1 MTRRI
6 YAYTVIG
13 KDAEPW
19 RRKIGRAL
27 VEGAGLI
34 KVGETTK
41 STARG
46 RIKQQ
51 LGTAYP
57 DLEGVNILLDE
68 PATREDGSQF
78 GDRDVHAALVAA
90 GIKRPGGEWFECTLE
105 EVKAALHT
113 VRTGARSEEHT
124 SELQSL
130 MRISYAVF
138 CLKKKIKTL

>member
-41 STARG
+41 STARA

-78 GDRDVHAALVAA
+78 G
-90 GIKRPGGEWFECTLE
+90 RPAERRVGKECVGLC
-105 EVKAALHT
+105 
-113 VRTGARSEEHT
+113 RSRW
-124 SELQSL
+124 S
-130 MRISYAVF
+130 R
-138 CLKKKIKTL
+138 

>member
-1 MTRRI
+1 MTRLI

-41 STARG
+41 STARA

-78 GDRDVHAALVAA
+78 GDRD
-90 GIKRPGGEWFECTLE
+90 
-105 EVKAALHT
+105 
-113 VRTGARSEEHT
+113 RSEEHT

-130 MRISYAVF
+130 MRTSYAVF
-138 CLKKKIKTL
+138 CLKKKNILTTKRLKTHS

>member
-34 KVGETTK
+34 KVGETTEY
-41 STARG
+41 TARA

-57 DLEGVNILLDE
+57 DLEGVKLLLDT
-68 PATREDGSQF
+68 PATRVYGSQF
-78 GDRDVHAALVAA
+78 GHRAGPDALVAD
-90 GIKRPGGEWFECTLE
+90 GIPPHRAQRF
-105 EVKAALHT
+105 
-113 VRTGARSEEHT
+113 
-124 SELQSL
+124 QS
-130 MRISYAVF
+130 
-138 CLKKKIKTL
+138 T

>member
-41 STARG
+41 STARA

-57 DLEGVNILLDE
+57 DLEGVTILLDE
-68 PATREDGSQF
+68 PATREDGSTF
-78 GDRDVHAALVAA
+78 GDRDVPAALVPA
-90 GIKRPGGEWFECTLE
+90 GTHAPGAGWFECTPE
-105 EVKAALHT
+105 KGQAAH
-113 VRTGARSEEHT
+113 
-124 SELQSL
+124 
-130 MRISYAVF
+130 
-138 CLKKKIKTL
+138 

>member
-41 STARG
+41 STARA

-78 GDRDVHAALVAA
+78 GDRGVHAALVAA
-90 GIKRPGGEWFECTLE
+90 VIKPPGGEWFECTLGE
-105 EVKAALHT
+105 GKPALHT
-113 VRTGARSEEHT
+113 VRTASASGVARWED
-124 SELQSL
+124 
-130 MRISYAVF
+130 
-138 CLKKKIKTL
+138 